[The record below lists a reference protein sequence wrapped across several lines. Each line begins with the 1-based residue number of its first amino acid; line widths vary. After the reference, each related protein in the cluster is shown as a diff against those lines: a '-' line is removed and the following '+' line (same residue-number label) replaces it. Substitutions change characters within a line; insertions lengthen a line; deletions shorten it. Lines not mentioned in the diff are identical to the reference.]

1 MYFMGLESS
10 VLHDAAIGVLDNC
23 MVVVDGGYWTSVL
36 KVVLKVFNLVNEV
49 LFGEEGWTKVQIV
62 GEILVKAP
70 SDLTFEIC
78 IDPLHPVS
86 VGSKMAS
93 YPRLVSITIP
103 VIIGSFMVL
112 ASVMVVVVINVIVEV
127 LVLESIVHVP
137 FNGEVLLK
145 EVFLPLQELLGY
157 GMQVCFMVYV
167 QMDVLADDN

>member
-1 MYFMGLESS
+1 
-10 VLHDAAIGVLDNC
+10 
-23 MVVVDGGYWTSVL
+23 
-36 KVVLKVFNLVNEV
+36 
-49 LFGEEGWTKVQIV
+49 
-62 GEILVKAP
+62 
-70 SDLTFEIC
+70 
-78 IDPLHPVS
+78 
-86 VGSKMAS
+86 MAS